1 MTAQAPLPPASRR
14 WLFGPRS
21 DLLLGCGGAYGIA
34 FAAQTLAPDTM
45 RELLPMWIF
54 PFVTLVLGAPHYGAT
69 LIRAYGT
76 QEARRRYAALGI
88 WLTAVLVI
96 AYAVGVRNVLVGS
109 AIVTLYVA
117 WSPWHYSGQ
126 NYGVAMTFLRRRGV
140 PVSPWAKRLV
150 HASFVSSY
158 LLTLLALFGPAR
170 QGYAPASY
178 QGTVYQLL
186 PIGLPAGTHALAFA
200 LAAAVYAVCVIGA
213 AVLLL
218 RAAPRARE
226 LAPVGLLALTQALW
240 FAGPTVA
247 RHWSVGSG
255 LDPFAPGNAA
265 YSFMWVASGHFV
277 QYLWITSYYAGASG
291 GGALT
296 RYLGKALLVGS
307 VAWTLPALVFAPGML
322 GALPFDMGLGLLT
335 AAVVNLHHFVLDGAI
350 WKLRDGRIARVLL
363 LAQPA
368 EERFSPLDQRLAR
381 WGRPLVLGIG
391 ALCVAVSLVG
401 FVESEFGARRA
412 AASGDFARMLRA
424 AERAER
430 VGRASPRFHVH
441 LARMAA
447 ERGDRGSALAH
458 LQRSL
463 DLWPTPEAWTELARW
478 HEQGLAWKEAAEAR
492 RKAVELAP
500 QDASLHY
507 QLGLAWMRLG
517 ETRKARDAF
526 ARAVELAPDES
537 LPRRNLERAEA
548 LLARQEGSDGRAL
561 AGTANP
567 VD

>member
-69 LIRAYGT
+69 LTRAYGT

-226 LAPVGLLALTQALW
+226 LAPVG
-240 FAGPTVA
+240 
-247 RHWSVGSG
+247 
-255 LDPFAPGNAA
+255 
-265 YSFMWVASGHFV
+265 
-277 QYLWITSYYAGASG
+277 
-291 GGALT
+291 
-296 RYLGKALLVGS
+296 
-307 VAWTLPALVFAPGML
+307 
-322 GALPFDMGLGLLT
+322 
-335 AAVVNLHHFVLDGAI
+335 
-350 WKLRDGRIARVLL
+350 
-363 LAQPA
+363 
-368 EERFSPLDQRLAR
+368 
-381 WGRPLVLGIG
+381 
-391 ALCVAVSLVG
+391 
-401 FVESEFGARRA
+401 
-412 AASGDFARMLRA
+412 
-424 AERAER
+424 
-430 VGRASPRFHVH
+430 
-441 LARMAA
+441 
-447 ERGDRGSALAH
+447 
-458 LQRSL
+458 
-463 DLWPTPEAWTELARW
+463 
-478 HEQGLAWKEAAEAR
+478 
-492 RKAVELAP
+492 
-500 QDASLHY
+500 
-507 QLGLAWMRLG
+507 
-517 ETRKARDAF
+517 
-526 ARAVELAPDES
+526 
-537 LPRRNLERAEA
+537 
-548 LLARQEGSDGRAL
+548 
-561 AGTANP
+561 
-567 VD
+567 